1 MQTACQKEQ
10 QKCDMKEG
18 LGCNSSCDPEKPNL
32 LPWLIFVNSKVRI
45 IISERTL
52 NRKIN
57 VCDT

>member
-18 LGCNSSCDPEKPNL
+18 LGCNSFRDPEKPNL

-45 IISERTL
+45 NISQKEL
-52 NRKIN
+52 
-57 VCDT
+57 

>member
-45 IISERTL
+45 IIFQKEL
-52 NRKIN
+52 
-57 VCDT
+57 